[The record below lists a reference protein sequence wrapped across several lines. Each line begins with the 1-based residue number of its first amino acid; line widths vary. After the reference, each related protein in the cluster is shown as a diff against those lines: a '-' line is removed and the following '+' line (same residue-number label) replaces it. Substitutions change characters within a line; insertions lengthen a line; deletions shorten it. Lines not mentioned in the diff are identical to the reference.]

1 MKPGAIVTG
10 SNLGSPPV
18 NLFIYSDVLFVWI
31 DRLAANSRDLIGQQK
46 KVEGKYDFFFS
57 SIELYNTE
65 RHVNV

>member
-10 SNLGSPPV
+10 SNLGLPPV

-46 KVEGKYDFFFS
+46 KVEGKYDFFFF
-57 SIELYNTE
+57 
-65 RHVNV
+65 H